1 MLLANRVAIITGG
14 AKGIGKGIALKFAEE
29 GCAVVIADIDEKIG
43 PQTAREVT
51 EKGSHGTFVRCDSTD
66 EKQVQDMV
74 AFVIKKFSKIDIL
87 VNNTGGFG
95 VPVPIQNLSVQEWDR
110 SVNLNMKGVFLCSK
124 AVAPHMIEKKYGKII
139 NISSISAIA
148 AGPPAIH
155 YTGPKGGVLAMTL
168 DLALEFART
177 GICVNA
183 ILPGSIRT
191 DMWNPQLP
199 PGIKPDDFFR
209 DLSKMVPLGRVGK
222 TEDVAGAALFY
233 ASNLSDYITGDRILV
248 AGGLPLSSPGF

>member
-29 GCAVVIADIDEKIG
+29 GCSVVIADIDEKAGIL
-43 PQTAREVT
+43 TVT
-51 EKGSHGTFVRCDSTD
+51 D
-66 EKQVQDMV
+66 
-74 AFVIKKFSKIDIL
+74 VIKKGIRGEFFNCDTTDENQVQKMTDRVIQKFGKIDIL
-87 VNNTGGFG
+87 VNNAGGFG
-95 VPVPIQNLSVQEWDR
+95 PPIPIQKLSVAEWDR

-124 AVAPHMIEKKYGKII
+124 AVAPHMIEKGYGKII

-155 YTGPKGGVLAMTL
+155 YAGPKGGVVSMTL
-168 DLALEFART
+168 DLALELARF

-191 DMWNPQLP
+191 DMWKPQLP
-199 PGIKPDDFFR
+199 PGVSADDFFR
-209 DLSKMVPLGRVGK
+209 DLGKPVPLQRVGK
-222 TEDVAGAALFY
+222 PEDVAGAALFY
-233 ASNLSDYITGDRILV
+233 ASNLSDYVTGDRILV
-248 AGGLPLSSPGF
+248 AGGLPLTSPGF

>member
-1 MLLANRVAIITGG
+1 MLLAGQVAIITGG
-14 AKGIGKGIALKFAEE
+14 AKGIGKGMALKFAEE
-29 GCAVVIADIDEKIG
+29 GCAVAIADINEKAGVQTAQEISEKG
-43 PQTAREVT
+43 PQAA
-51 EKGSHGTFVRCDSTD
+51 FFRCDTTD
-66 EKQVQDMV
+66 EKQVQEMV
-74 AFVIKKFSKIDIL
+74 AGVIKKFGKLDIL
-87 VNNTGGFG
+87 VNNAGGFS

-110 SVNLNMKGVFLCSK
+110 SVTLNMKGVFLCSK
-124 AVAPHMIEKKYGKII
+124 MVAPYMIEKKYGKII

-148 AGPPAIH
+148 AGPPALH

-199 PGIKPDDFFR
+199 PGVKPDDFFK
-209 DLSKMVPLGRVGK
+209 DLGKMVPLGRVGQP
-222 TEDVAGAALFY
+222 EDVACAALFY
-233 ASNLSDYITGDRILV
+233 ASHLSDYITGDRMLV
-248 AGGLPLSSPGF
+248 TGGLPLNSPGF

>member
-14 AKGIGKGIALKFAEE
+14 AKGIGKGMALKFAEE

-43 PQTAREVT
+43 PQTAKEVT
-51 EKGSHGTFVRCDSTD
+51 EKGSQGIFVRCDSTD

-74 AFVIKKFSKIDIL
+74 AFVIKKFGKIDIL
-87 VNNTGGFG
+87 VNNAGGFG

-199 PGIKPDDFFR
+199 PGVKPDDFFR
-209 DLSKMVPLGRVGK
+209 ELGKMVPLGRVGK

-233 ASNLSDYITGDRILV
+233 ASHLSDYVTGDRILV

>member
-14 AKGIGKGIALKFAEE
+14 AKGIGKGMALKFAEE
-29 GCAVVIADIDEKIG
+29 GCSVTIADIDEKAG
-43 PQTAREVT
+43 RQTAEEVT
-51 EKGSHGTFVRCDSTD
+51 KKGTQGAFIRCDTTD

-74 AFVIKKFSKIDIL
+74 AGVIQKFSKIDIL
-87 VNNTGGFG
+87 INNAGGFG
-95 VPVPIQNLSVQEWDR
+95 PPIPIQNLSVQEWDR

-124 AVAPHMIEKKYGKII
+124 AVAPHMIEKGYGKIV
-139 NISSISAIA
+139 NISSIAAIA

-155 YTGPKGGVLAMTL
+155 YAGPKGGVVSMTL
-168 DLALEFART
+168 DLALEFARF

-191 DMWNPQLP
+191 DMWKPQLP
-199 PGIKPDDFFR
+199 PGLSPDDFFR
-209 DLSKMVPLGRVGK
+209 DLGKMVPLRRVGSP
-222 TEDVAGAALFY
+222 EDVAGAALFY
-233 ASNLSDYITGDRILV
+233 ASHLSDYVTGDRILV